1 MVKYCYD
8 CEQYLETVCDDGK
21 CKGDPIL
28 VTDEKGYKL
37 TRKLLIERLTC
48 LEVHYAEQAFKES
61 DYSWM
66 ANIFQDGYKGYDKMN
81 NDELVAEW
89 GDSQDGF
96 WNMVEAGCAP
106 YQLLD
111 DPMTQKETA

>member
-48 LEVHYAEQAFKES
+48 LEIKYAEQAFKEY

-96 WNMVEAGCAP
+96 WNMVEAGSMP
-106 YQLLD
+106 YKLLD
-111 DPMTQKETA
+111 DPMMQEETV